1 MRLADKG
8 NSNGGLYWDVN
19 VITLF
24 AFKKM
29 KHLAIMAARLRKPFI
44 LPFPVLLSTFGQRA
58 EFGLVF
64 D

>member
-29 KHLAIMAARLRKPFI
+29 KRLAIIAALLRKPFM
-44 LPFPVLLSTFGQRA
+44 LPVLLNTFGQGA
-58 EFGLVF
+58 DF